1 MNNIIHK
8 AETRGVSKYSW
19 LDSRHNFS
27 FAGYTDRNRVHFGAL
42 RVLNDDIVQ
51 PGTGF
56 GKHPHD
62 NMEIISIPLK
72 GALMHKDSMDHEQVI
87 GEHEVQVM
95 SAGTGIHHSEFN
107 RESEDTTLYQIWI
120 EPREVGIEPRWEAAR
135 FADRKAEGDL
145 PLLVSGRTEDQSKGA
160 LYIHQDASISG
171 GLVEAGKEINQPIR
185 DQAYLLVSDGEI
197 EIGDERL
204 RRGDSA
210 EITQVDSVSFTA
222 LSDAEVILIDVPA

>member
-1 MNNIIHK
+1 MIKVNHY
-8 AETRGVSKYSW
+8 ETLGRGDFGW
-19 LDSRHNFS
+19 LQARYHFS
-27 FAGYTDRNRVHFGAL
+27 FSRYYDPARM
-42 RVLNDDIVQ
+42 
-51 PGTGF
+51 GF
-56 GKHPHD
+56 GKLRVINDDRVKAGSGFDTHGHKD
-62 NMEIISIPLK
+62 MEIVTFVRR
-72 GALMHKDSMDHEQVI
+72 GAITHRDSRGNEGRTEAGD
-87 GEHEVQVM
+87 VQVM

-107 RESEDTTLYQIWI
+107 LESEDTTLYQIWI
-120 EPREVGIEPRWEAAR
+120 EPREVGVDPRWEAAR

-145 PLLVSGRTEDQSKGA
+145 PLLVSGRAEDDGKGA

-210 EITQVDSVSFTA
+210 EIADVDSVSFKA

>member
-1 MNNIIHK
+1 MIKVNHY
-8 AETRGVSKYSW
+8 ETLGRGDFGW
-19 LDSRHNFS
+19 LQARYHFS
-27 FAGYTDRNRVHFGAL
+27 FSRYYDPARM
-42 RVLNDDIVQ
+42 
-51 PGTGF
+51 GF
-56 GKHPHD
+56 GKLRVINDDRVKAGSGFDTHGHKD
-62 NMEIISIPLK
+62 MEIVTFVRR
-72 GALMHKDSMDHEQVI
+72 GAITHRDSRGNEGRTEAGD
-87 GEHEVQVM
+87 VQVM

-107 RESEDTTLYQIWI
+107 LGSEDTTLYQIWI
-120 EPREVGIEPRWEAAR
+120 EPREVGVDPRWEAAR

-145 PLLVSGRTEDQSKGA
+145 PLLVSGRAEDDGKGA

-204 RRGDSA
+204 HRGDSA
-210 EITQVDSVSFTA
+210 EIADVDSVSFKA